1 MKKPET
7 KTLNPST
14 HKTLTRQTLIIRN
27 FEKKRER
34 SSSNSPHINK
44 NTATPT
50 RKTQMFRIC
59 HNKKNVYEVFFWV
72 ITPNFLFLPQILG
85 LHSCQYR
92 KHNLEISPSRFL
104 RFDFQTNI
112 RRLSVATSPPINN
125 LRVSNRDRKKQNW
138 YFSPPMIENCLSHE
152 RILLIVMKAH

>member
-7 KTLNPST
+7 KTLKPST
-14 HKTLTRQTLIIRN
+14 NKTLARQTLTIRN

-44 NTATPT
+44 NTAIPT
-50 RKTQMFRIC
+50 RKTQMFRVC
-59 HNKKNVYEVFFWV
+59 HDKRNVYEVFFWV
-72 ITPNFLFLPQILG
+72 ITPNFPFLPYILG

-104 RFDFQTNI
+104 KFDFRTNI
-112 RRLSVATSPPINN
+112 GLRRVALS
-125 LRVSNRDRKKQNW
+125 SNQ
-138 YFSPPMIENCLSHE
+138 
-152 RILLIVMKAH
+152 